1 MNGLNGT
8 WPPPDT
14 PLTHVVSAADWP
26 EVDWPMAI
34 MTNTSNGS
42 YPNRDTWTGEGCV
55 RGQIATSPF

>member
-1 MNGLNGT
+1 MNGLNGS

-14 PLTHVVSAADWP
+14 PVTHVVSAADWP
-26 EVDWPMAI
+26 SVDWPMAI

-55 RGQIATSPF
+55 